1 MVKVRIEAEGP
12 QAQAALDE
20 AAAFFE
26 REFGVKA
33 ETQAIEP
40 EGTRK
45 GDAVAW
51 IAMLLT
57 IPPAILATIQLEEKL
72 KLIERT
78 DELLTALR
86 ARLGKAAATIR
97 IGAQQHCDVV
107 TVKARELVDEL
118 IEAARQDKDED
129 K

>member
-1 MVKVRIEAEGP
+1 MVKVRVEAEGP

-26 REFGVKA
+26 REFGA
-33 ETQAIEP
+33 AARTETTEL
-40 EGTRK
+40 EGSRK
-45 GDAVAW
+45 GDAVAL
-51 IAMLLT
+51 ITMLLT
-57 IPPAILATIQLEEKL
+57 IPPAILAAIQLEEKL
-72 KLIERT
+72 KLIEHT
-78 DELLTALR
+78 DELLTTLR
-86 ARLGKAAATIR
+86 ARLGRAAATIR
-97 IGAQQHCDVV
+97 VGARQRYDLV